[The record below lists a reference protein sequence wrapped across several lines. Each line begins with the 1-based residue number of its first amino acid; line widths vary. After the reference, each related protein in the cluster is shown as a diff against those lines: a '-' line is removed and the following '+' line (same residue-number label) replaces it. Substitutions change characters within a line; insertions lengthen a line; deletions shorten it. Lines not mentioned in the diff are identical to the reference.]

1 MATCTRPNALTAISA
16 VSCAV
21 HFDQIVALLIQRGQS
36 TPSFATEAVMKTLAA
51 WTPLIAAPD
60 GTKVIKTPEF
70 AAFVVPGSE
79 AQFADENSN
88 NSVDGNG
95 YFTGYNSVKAKGE
108 FIGLPSD
115 VRTQLAL
122 IEDESRPGLSP
133 GTTAYL
139 VLRDG
144 RLVYSKDAAGN
155 IGGIPFTN
163 FNVSSLDLQG
173 LKTLNKNAFGL
184 TLDGTWDK
192 TIQVVQPSF
201 NPRTQL

>member
-1 MATCTRPNALTAISA
+1 MTCTRPAALTAISA
-16 VSCAV
+16 FTCAL

-36 TPSFATEAVMKTLAA
+36 APSFATEAVMKTLAA
-51 WTPLIAAPD
+51 WTPLLAAVGD
-60 GTKVIKTPEF
+60 TKVIKTPEF
-70 AAFVVPGSE
+70 AGYVVPGSE

-88 NSVDGNG
+88 ASIDGAG

-115 VRTQLAL
+115 IRTQLAL
-122 IEDESRPGLSP
+122 IEDESRPGLNP
-133 GTTAYL
+133 GTTAYWI
-139 VLRDG
+139 LRDG
-144 RLVYSKDAAGN
+144 RIVYNKDAAGN

-173 LKTLNKNAFGL
+173 LKSLNKNAFGL
-184 TLDGTWDK
+184 TLDGGWDK

-201 NPRTQL
+201 NPRLAF